1 MSRSIKLSPKY
12 GLNAALTTCFWCGE
26 TSGIAICGKISGKD
40 DHDMEAPKY
49 VFGGYEPCENCK
61 EKMKLGTAI
70 MEADTWP
77 VFEGQPE
84 MQKKVYPTGRWVVLR
99 KEAAKRIF
107 NCDSD
112 KAFCDKKTFEML
124 TAQGK

>member
-12 GLNAALTTCFWCGE
+12 GLNAALTKCFWCGE

-49 VFGGYEPCENCK
+49 VFGG
-61 EKMKLGTAI
+61 
-70 MEADTWP
+70 
-77 VFEGQPE
+77 
-84 MQKKVYPTGRWVVLR
+84 VYPTGRWVVIR

-124 TAQGK
+124 TALGK